1 MLDDVQFTKSYINQM
16 FGGEMIIGFSIGMS
30 KLNSAQNLGMENVIM
45 SNLFCTYPVAG
56 RFLLERFLSD

>member
-1 MLDDVQFTKSYINQM
+1 
-16 FGGEMIIGFSIGMS
+16 MIIGFSIGMS